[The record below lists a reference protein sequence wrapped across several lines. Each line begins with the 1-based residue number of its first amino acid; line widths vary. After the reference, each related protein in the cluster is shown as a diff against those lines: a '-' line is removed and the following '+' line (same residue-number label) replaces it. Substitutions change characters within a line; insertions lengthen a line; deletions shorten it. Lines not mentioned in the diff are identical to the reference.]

1 MVYKVQRSLAHNFV
15 NPSKN
20 LNENNDVIIIQ
31 KMKRREDLRSK
42 AKQKAVSLAA
52 PPPPPPLPPPPP
64 SGISGEEIKTHTK
77 KKLMYVI
84 LQCFSFLKKIRG
96 PHTLFV

>member
-1 MVYKVQRSLAHNFV
+1 MSLRFVTYLKSRVVYKVQRSLAHNFV

-77 KKLMYVI
+77 KSL
-84 LQCFSFLKKIRG
+84 C
-96 PHTLFV
+96 TLFYNVLAF